1 MITCMETVSLQL
13 SKELGWFGIK
23 KKKQHKKNPVKL
35 SQIQSFVKL
44 MGDSVANKY
53 SPLSLY
59 HSLFTL
65 VNNTASQSVSGK
77 LWTEESSL
85 CATLNLS
92 LYVNLLNN
100 VN

>member
-1 MITCMETVSLQL
+1 MGE
-13 SKELGWFGIK
+13 K
-23 KKKQHKKNPVKL
+23 KKSTAKKKPTTKLIKQPKNPVKL

-77 LWTEESSL
+77 L
-85 CATLNLS
+85 
-92 LYVNLLNN
+92 
-100 VN
+100 

>member
-1 MITCMETVSLQL
+1 MNKNFVNKKGGEDSYIPSAW
-13 SKELGWFGIK
+13 GK
-23 KKKQHKKNPVKL
+23 KKKKSTAKKKPTTKLIKQPKNPVKL
-35 SQIQSFVKL
+35 SQIQSFAKL

-77 LWTEESSL
+77 L
-85 CATLNLS
+85 
-92 LYVNLLNN
+92 
-100 VN
+100 